1 MSTCVW
7 KLKYIKTFLFS
18 SQFSICVMGWLTNA
32 EKIRRFRNKRKD
44 DVAYRNSESKCV
56 EQCRKAHLDKMSEFE
71 KEEYKIKAREWQRK
85 CHAEKKARQENSNT
99 TETSPPCASS
109 TPLPNINPYSTKQSY
124 GKAVAR
130 ARKTLPMSP
139 QKNLAVVAGLAS
151 HVGLNLETRMERN
164 LKNLS
169 GLLEEAKSA
178 ATDFFFFI
186 HHARFKWCHNSLGWF
201 WKEKA

>member
-1 MSTCVW
+1 MLPTEILKANMWRNVENLTLIKCQSLRKRSTRS
-7 KLKYIKTFLFS
+7 KL
-18 SQFSICVMGWLTNA
+18 
-32 EKIRRFRNKRKD
+32 
-44 DVAYRNSESKCV
+44 ES
-56 EQCRKAHLDKMSEFE
+56 
-71 KEEYKIKAREWQRK
+71 QRK
-85 CHAEKKARQENSNT
+85 CRSEKKARQENSNT

-109 TPLPNINPYSTKQSY
+109 TPLRNINPYNTKQSY

-151 HVGLNLETRMERN
+151 HVGLNLETRMECN

-178 ATDFFFFI
+178 ATDFFF
-186 HHARFKWCHNSLGWF
+186 
-201 WKEKA
+201 